1 MISFENVK
9 KSYGHVTAL
18 DGLTMHVE
26 DGALYALVGPNGAGK
41 TTALRM
47 LLGLVYPDSGQVL
60 IDDMEAGADVRRL
73 KRRIGSVPT
82 RTFVYQSIWTF
93 LRTAMICPV

>member
-60 IDDMEAGADVRRL
+60 IDDMEAGADVPH
-73 KRRIGSVPT
+73 RICAGSHRCLPEPSCI
-82 RTFVYQSIWTF
+82 RVYGLF
-93 LRTAMICPV
+93 CGLL

>member
-73 KRRIGSVPT
+73 KRRIGYAGSHRRLSEPSCIG
-82 RTFVYQSIWTF
+82 VYGVF
-93 LRTAMICPV
+93 CGLL